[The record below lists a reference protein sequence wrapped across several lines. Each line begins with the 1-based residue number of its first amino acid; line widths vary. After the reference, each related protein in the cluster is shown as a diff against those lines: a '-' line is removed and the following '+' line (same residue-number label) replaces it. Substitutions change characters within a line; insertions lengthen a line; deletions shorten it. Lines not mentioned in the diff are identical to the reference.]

1 MTCEGTFGGRQHT
14 SSRTWAF
21 AGNEE
26 VEIFVGSGPRC
37 PLSVIFLQRSQ
48 LGAAVRTD
56 GSDRG
61 LCSLSHFCCQTR
73 AVLPGSWLQRKTL
86 LGAKGCWVQLS
97 PCGCWVPCRGQG
109 QQEKHLLFRWLQGLK
124 SRGSSQTQR
133 GAFTRQQFRAELGL
147 LLPAPSVF
155 PLCVQKKGK
164 WHRFPL
170 PSPPQVS
177 NSPTAYSG
185 VAATD
190 CSWRCLLLAAP
201 LLASCHDTEQCQPQ
215 LEHSGVPQLWLYQ
228 PLLRAH
234 TSRDPEGAEG
244 RDAGYGNKTQPHM
257 VTATHPGA
265 PGVPGVG

>member
-1 MTCEGTFGGRQHT
+1 MFFKPLLLSDQSCPARQLAPKENTFGSQR
-14 SSRTWAF
+14 
-21 AGNEE
+21 
-26 VEIFVGSGPRC
+26 VLGSAQP
-37 PLSVIFLQRSQ
+37 V
-48 LGAAVRTD
+48 
-56 GSDRG
+56 
-61 LCSLSHFCCQTR
+61 
-73 AVLPGSWLQRKTL
+73 WL
-86 LGAKGCWVQLS
+86 LGAMQGTRPAGETPS
-97 PCGCWVPCRGQG
+97 VPLAARVEVQG
-109 QQEKHLLFRWLQGLK
+109 QFTNTARGLHPPAVQ
-124 SRGSSQTQR
+124 SRA
-133 GAFTRQQFRAELGL
+133 GAASPSTVCVSFVCPKERQM
-147 LLPAPSVF
+147 APF
-155 PLCVQKKGK
+155 PS
-164 WHRFPL
+164 P

-265 PGVPGVG
+265 PGMPGVS